1 MVHLTTSSACRVACT
16 GVLLSFVPWLTHLE
30 AAKLSCLSCLLNIIE
45 KCKQTVFSTYTNPG
59 QRLSCEICVSR
70 FSTSCLKNYSCY
82 HYNRHRKNRE
92 AASELLMR
100 LKDNRDLQKFL
111 QDCQEVCLPLT
122 SPFLVSSKSQPT
134 FGRRAPGII
143 KLIEVTNSYHM

>member
-1 MVHLTTSSACRVACT
+1 MLKIYQW
-16 GVLLSFVPWLTHLE
+16 LSTALRT
-30 AAKLSCLSCLLNIIE
+30 
-45 KCKQTVFSTYTNPG
+45 KCKLLLRFQEIYWFDPQAAPYNVYLLLCLCCI
-59 QRLSCEICVSR
+59 LSCEICVSR
-70 FSTSCLKNYSCY
+70 FSTFCLKNYSCY

-122 SPFLVSSKSQPT
+122 SPFLVSSKSQPA